1 MQKKRREVKTVN
13 DIRSSSQLARR
24 LVAKPLPTFSACSN
38 RVNYLVFFLCRLS
51 QSLFPTEPA
60 SAKVRKV
67 QNRNPLTFLT
77 FHFQM
82 SGTIRKSF
90 SDHIPAIGAAKFS
103 LNEFMCFLL
112 RKHRPILGF
121 LSCISC
127 HHRLSPPNCS
137 SLVMYSE
144 IPCCLSIPSRFSRMI
159 SAV

>member
-1 MQKKRREVKTVN
+1 MKSKIRRSGILGDVTKPVVKHKKSFLRQRRKDFSYPCEAFWVQKKRREVKTVN

-90 SDHIPAIGAAKFS
+90 SYHIPAIGAA
-103 LNEFMCFLL
+103 
-112 RKHRPILGF
+112 
-121 LSCISC
+121 
-127 HHRLSPPNCS
+127 
-137 SLVMYSE
+137 
-144 IPCCLSIPSRFSRMI
+144 
-159 SAV
+159 